1 MNMGAVVSVMSVLGP
16 LAGGALIGLG
26 ATAFLLGNGRIA
38 GVGGVVGGLFTD
50 DGGQAIRAWFLAGL
64 VLAGAVAQ
72 LAHPSSLG
80 TFVALP
86 VVAVAGVLVGFGA
99 QRGSGCTS
107 GHGVCGLARLS
118 ARSIAAT
125 CTFMATG
132 VATVFVTAHVLG
144 GAR

>member
-1 MNMGAVVSVMSVLGP
+1 MNLEIAGGVMRVLGP

-26 ATAFLLGNGRIA
+26 ATALLLGNGRIA
-38 GVGGVVGGLFTD
+38 GVGGVVGGLFMG
-50 DGGQAIRAWFLAGL
+50 DGARSIRAWFLAGL
-64 VLAGAVAQ
+64 VLAGAVAHVV
-72 LAHPSSLG
+72 HPTALG

-107 GHGVCGLARLS
+107 GHGVCGLSRLS
-118 ARSIAAT
+118 LRSLVAT

-132 VATVFVTAHVLG
+132 FATVFVTEHILG